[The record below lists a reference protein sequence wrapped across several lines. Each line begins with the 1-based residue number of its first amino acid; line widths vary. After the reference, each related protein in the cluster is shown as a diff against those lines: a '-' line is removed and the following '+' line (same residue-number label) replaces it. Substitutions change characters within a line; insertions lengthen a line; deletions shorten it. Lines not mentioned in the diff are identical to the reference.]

1 MVRNLCA
8 CGMAWLSFVIVAAA
22 PVRAEPG
29 PLQDVTM
36 AMPSI
41 SLAYAMAYI
50 ADETGLWEKHG
61 LRVKMVVIN
70 GVGATN
76 ATIAGSVDFSHGSG
90 ASLTRAVARGQK
102 LIAIV
107 GVVNR
112 ASIDVVLRKT
122 VADAAHFDAKA
133 ALQQRAQVLRG
144 HTIAIAG
151 VNTIDQVY
159 LNLIAKRGGYD
170 PDLIPLAVM
179 AADNALAAFASGQ
192 IDGVAI
198 SPPTPQ
204 KLVFDGVATT
214 IASGFD
220 GDPPD
225 MMPLATTI
233 VMTRPQ
239 TCEQRRMVCEGM
251 GQAMKEA
258 ALVLRDHLDEAQAIL
273 AKRLPTIDPKLI
285 AALLPKLREATPD
298 PPVVSKES
306 LANSERIN
314 VEAGLL
320 KPEEKLSSYD
330 GLTTDAYVK

>member
-1 MVRNLCA
+1 VVRPLCV
-8 CGMAWLSFVIVAAA
+8 LSLALSLLAVLALGAAEA
-22 PVRAEPG
+22 GAAE
-29 PLQDVTM
+29 LQDVTM

-41 SLAYAMAYI
+41 SLSYAMAYI
-50 ADETGLWEKHG
+50 ADATGLWEKHG
-61 LRVKMVVIN
+61 LRVKMVVIT

-107 GVVNR
+107 GVLDR
-112 ASIDVVLRKT
+112 ASIDIVLRKT
-122 VADAAHFDAKA
+122 VADAAGFDPKA
-133 ALQQRAQVLRG
+133 PLEKRAQVLRG

-151 VNTIDQVY
+151 VNSIDQVY
-159 LNLIAKRGGYD
+159 LNLVAKRGGYD
-170 PDLIPLAVM
+170 PNAIPIAIM
-179 AADNALAAFASGQ
+179 AAENALAAFASGQ

-204 KLVFDGVATT
+204 KLVLDGIATT

-225 MMPLATTI
+225 LTPLATTI
-233 VMTRPQ
+233 VMTRPE
-239 TCEQRRMVCEGM
+239 TCTQRRALCAGM

-258 ALVLRDHLDEAQAIL
+258 ALVLRDHLDEAEAIL
-273 AKRLPTIDPKLI
+273 AKRLPNVDPKLI
-285 AALLPKLREATPD
+285 AAILPKVRAAMPD
-298 PPVVSKES
+298 PPVVSQES

-330 GLTTDAYVK
+330 GLATDEFVR